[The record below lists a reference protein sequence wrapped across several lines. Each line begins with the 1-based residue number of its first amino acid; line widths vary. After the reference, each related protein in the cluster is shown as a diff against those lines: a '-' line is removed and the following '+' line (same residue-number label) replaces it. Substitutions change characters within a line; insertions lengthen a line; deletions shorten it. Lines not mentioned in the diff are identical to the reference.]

1 MHRNMARHL
10 QVKNLMQTDS
20 VREWCKQEER
30 LNNALESEL
39 ELQDKHSAFPQMK
52 TNPMLMSWT

>member
-1 MHRNMARHL
+1 MARHL

-30 LNNALESEL
+30 LNNALEREL
-39 ELQDKHSAFPQMK
+39 ELHGKNSAFPQMK